1 MDNVAVLGR
10 TTFPAD
16 YPRGGRPE
24 ITLSFLHRGT
34 VLYRSALISKYK
46 FARACASLACIQCVS
61 VLVYRTDT
69 TDVPTLHRSG
79 SNPPAL
85 DTLPS
90 SDRAG
95 HGRRPAVSQPFG
107 WEGNSGPFQE
117 ERQSAQGHQ

>member
-1 MDNVAVLGR
+1 V
-10 TTFPAD
+10 
-16 YPRGGRPE
+16 PRARGPRAGGRSPSRARPSAFE
-24 ITLSFLHRGT
+24 AFAT
-34 VLYRSALISKYK
+34 VHGPVIWIFNPGPSHLQIQDQLYCTVVLKH
-46 FARACASLACIQCVS
+46 FAS